1 MPSSPIRIRNPW
13 SFLKRISRIIRPSLN
28 PYFPASLPDGVL
40 SSFMASPPSLI
51 QAMQMNKKFGIRTK
65 KDDKVEP
72 CPEFLLCIGSTLSSG
87 ALVDYEFLM
96 ISLAL
101 PSALMVVTQSLFL
114 MTTSF
119 WSLLTSHTRFPFEF
133 LNGVMLSPPQLS
145 LKLYITVS

>member
-1 MPSSPIRIRNPW
+1 
-13 SFLKRISRIIRPSLN
+13 
-28 PYFPASLPDGVL
+28 
-40 SSFMASPPSLI
+40 
-51 QAMQMNKKFGIRTK
+51 MQINKKFGIKTK

-87 ALVDYEFLM
+87 ALVDYEFLMISLALPSALMVVTQVDYEFLM

-133 LNGVMLSPPQLS
+133 LNGVISFLGF
-145 LKLYITVS
+145 LYSYA